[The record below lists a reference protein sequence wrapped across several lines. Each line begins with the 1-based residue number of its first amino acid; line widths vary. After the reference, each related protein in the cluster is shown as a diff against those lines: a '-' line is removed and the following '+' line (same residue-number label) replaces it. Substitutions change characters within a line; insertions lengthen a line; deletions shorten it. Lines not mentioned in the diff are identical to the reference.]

1 MVGTPSS
8 NSWVAC
14 VLEIHEY
21 KVFAKLRCW
30 KKKFCVQVQ
39 IELFYSRC
47 DQVVAK
53 KLKRC
58 QLQNLACVGQ
68 CGSGWIGRL

>member
-21 KVFAKLRCW
+21 KVFAKLRWW
-30 KKKFCVQVQ
+30 KKNLCSSSILFQLAGEVGWCKFIVWEQLMYYCNSIVQ
-39 IELFYSRC
+39 
-47 DQVVAK
+47 
-53 KLKRC
+53 
-58 QLQNLACVGQ
+58 
-68 CGSGWIGRL
+68 